1 MPEEVVIRGEDA
13 EGVAAVI
20 RAVGLVVQT
29 VGCEE
34 DVDAVTSG
42 EVVFLVEVH
51 DLARHEDEG

>member
-13 EGVAAVI
+13 EGMAAVI

-34 DVDAVTSG
+34 DVYAVTSG
-42 EVVFLVEVH
+42 AVVFLVEVY